1 MVLNQCANVTM
12 IEENLSK
19 LMEEIESVE
28 ADESEDTSD
37 DEEAKTD
44 VHEANFDMLMAPEW
58 DVHSFEEKTM
68 IKDSME
74 ASSSVV
80 VSSCLKKRK
89 AEFDP
94 EDEEE
99 SNGEKEEGS
108 DGKAKIEEPK
118 AKTDYYFKDLNVELV
133 EVVRGYY
140 RGGPKSKSYITF
152 MVRKKPDGPLGEYQ
166 AKCMVTLHRKRHPIL
181 CRPTP
186 TPKP

>member
-1 MVLNQCANVTM
+1 
-12 IEENLSK
+12 
-19 LMEEIESVE
+19 
-28 ADESEDTSD
+28 
-37 DEEAKTD
+37 
-44 VHEANFDMLMAPEW
+44 
-58 DVHSFEEKTM
+58 M

-118 AKTDYYFKDLNVELV
+118 AKTDYYFKVPEWDVDSFDGLE
-133 EVVRGYY
+133 YY
-140 RGGPKSKSYITF
+140 SS
-152 MVRKKPDGPLGEYQ
+152 LE
-166 AKCMVTLHRKRHPIL
+166 PIL
-181 CRPTP
+181 IYYPP
-186 TPKP
+186 MNLTPKNK